1 MTKYILT
8 TFLLL
13 VGLHS
18 FSQENNIIIDADKFS
33 EEQLSNISNIAS
45 QDGWV
50 LLKYDGGNY
59 VSNYS
64 NKDYILYFSINCKE
78 SSQKPLF
85 LIEYSNNYRDGDYGG
100 IDFVS
105 SKDEHREV
113 EFLLDGKEF
122 KNPFK
127 NLDETQFKS
136 FIETLKK
143 ATILTIN
150 IYDYTAN
157 NELELNRSLDFKLE
171 NGELLDSTVNCH

>member
-33 EEQLSNISNIAS
+33 EEQLSNIANIAS
-45 QDGWV
+45 PDGWV
-50 LLKYDGGNY
+50 LLKYEGENHL
-59 VSNYS
+59 SNFS
-64 NKDYILYFSINCKE
+64 NKDYILYFSIKCTE
-78 SSQKPLF
+78 PSQKPLF

-105 SKDEHREV
+105 SKDDHREV
-113 EFLLDGKEF
+113 IFLLDGKEF

-127 NLDETQFKS
+127 NPDEIQFEG
-136 FIETLKK
+136 FIEALKK
-143 ATILTIN
+143 ATVLTIN
-150 IYDYTAN
+150 IYDYTAS
-157 NELELNRSLDFKLE
+157 NELELNRSLDFKLG
-171 NGELLDSTVNCH
+171 NGELLESTVNCY